1 MTVEFGTIL
10 SKLGIKAAVTKLDPK
25 DEQRVAELV
34 SELKS
39 IFDAYPK
46 K

>member
-1 MTVEFGTIL
+1 MNLAIL
-10 SKLGIKAAVTKLDPK
+10 SELGTKAAVIKLDPK
-25 DEQRVAELV
+25 DEQRVAELI

-46 K
+46 KVG

>member
-1 MTVEFGTIL
+1 MIIEVGPIL
-10 SKLGIKAAVTKLDPK
+10 SELGAKAACTKLDPK

-39 IFDAYPK
+39 IFDAYPRK
-46 K
+46 

>member
-1 MTVEFGTIL
+1 MTIEVGTIL
-10 SKLGIKAAVTKLDPK
+10 SALGIKAAVIKLDRK